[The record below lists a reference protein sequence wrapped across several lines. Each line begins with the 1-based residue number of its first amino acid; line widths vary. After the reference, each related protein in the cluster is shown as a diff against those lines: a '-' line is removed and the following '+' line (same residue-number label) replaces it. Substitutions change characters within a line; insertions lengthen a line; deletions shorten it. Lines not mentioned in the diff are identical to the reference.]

1 MPIQSP
7 QAYAARPFDEPQ
19 PTPPARKP
27 PVLQQHDRKDFP
39 SNSQYQKA
47 TNAANQQYE
56 RENQAYLA
64 DKSQYDKDIQDWRSR
79 KAAWDAG
86 QEQKSNQSQAGQKRL
101 EDYLASPEG
110 KSQKNWNAGMTT
122 APMMPAALLS
132 TYINK
137 GMRNPAAKIGYG
149 LLEAGAGEGL
159 RRLTQEQQPDPYT
172 DPSGHYTNQMWQNLA
187 LSSGV
192 GAALGSIRSA
202 LMKPKPPEGV
212 TAPEPVPA
220 PESPPIEPYKGNPR
234 DVARYIAHDLGLT
247 PASKESKAD
256 TIANALGQ
264 IKSGNATKEQ
274 MELVAQRARGIEPTT
289 ILERI
294 AKSNK
299 PLAALLGS
307 LGLGAAAAV
316 GSPGEAEAAT
326 TEPRATTKP
335 PETSSDFSD
344 LEREFG
350 TGLPKGKA
358 REILKGAADAGSY
371 MVPGIGEARMA
382 ADALGSYNPSD
393 EDLADAEYWQ
403 RGREEMAKPHEANGG
418 ALNPE
423 HLREHER
430 SLLDNP
436 EEAIRRAS
444 WQFPYLATGSHMVNI
459 TGDPDTFFGGKTP
472 EHQQIYENTLRANKA
487 FYENAFK
494 RLADKSPHST
504 PQQPIAPEAPTEE
517 EAPIGRKHGG
527 PVNRKVISI
536 HEAFKR
542 RLEGQ
547 ERKIGALEKA
557 HARKAS
563 PKLSERL
570 EKEKDE
576 SKRIRAHL
584 ERVKAHA

>member
-27 PVLQQHDRKDFP
+27 PVLQQHDRKDFS

-56 RENQAYLA
+56 RENQAYLT

-212 TAPEPVPA
+212 TPTEPTPA
-220 PESPPIEPYKGNPR
+220 PVEPYKGSPSH
-234 DVARYIAHDLGLT
+234 VARVVADDLGLGADIT
-247 PASKESKAD
+247 NKDTKAD
-256 TIANALGQ
+256 IINRSMAA
-264 IKSGNATKEQ
+264 IKSGTATPEQ
-274 MELVAQRARGIEPTT
+274 IATVTRKFKGIEPGKALGELLT
-289 ILERI
+289 RR
-294 AKSNK
+294 K
-299 PLAALLGS
+299 PLAAIASALGF
-307 LGLGAAAAV
+307 GAAAAV

-326 TEPRATTKP
+326 TEPHTTPKP
-335 PETSSDFSD
+335 PEETSSDFSD

-358 REILKGAADAGSY
+358 REVLKGAADAGSY
-371 MVPGIGEARMA
+371 MAPVVGEARMA
-382 ADALGSYNPSD
+382 ADAPNLYNPSD

-403 RGREEMAKPHEANGG
+403 RGREEMANH
-418 ALNPE
+418 LPE
-423 HLREHER
+423 HEKAH
-430 SLLDNP
+430 LDNP
-436 EEAIRRAS
+436 QAAHDKAA
-444 WQFPYLATGSHMVNI
+444 WMLPYLRAGAEAQKR
-459 TGDPDTFFGGKTP
+459 GEDFFGGSDQYDK
-472 EHQQIYENTLRANKA
+472 ELGALKQFYHGRQQA
-487 FYENAFK
+487 
-494 RLADKSPHST
+494 PV
-504 PQQPIAPEAPTEE
+504 APEAPTEE
-517 EAPIGRKHGG
+517 ESPVGRKHGG
-527 PVNRKVISI
+527 SVNRKVISI

-547 ERKIGALEKA
+547 ERKIVALEKA

-563 PKLSERL
+563 PRLIERL
-570 EKEKDE
+570 AKEKDE
-576 SKRIRAHL
+576 AKRIREHL